1 MKKIIPLLI
10 AFIMIFG
17 VSQGAFAET
26 NGQTKQVAYY
36 IEYNAIYNKAS
47 QISNAPS
54 YAAGVGIVNQIAV
67 TLCIPYASLETVP
80 LTRLANYLAGS
91 GVTAGLN
98 ALTGVSDCKSLGA
111 KYTSLV
117 FQLKPTATSTV
128 TKKVKVTIT
137 QTYKRTKMW
146 GDYFEAWYT
155 TGSKYEVVPLSA
167 K

>member
-1 MKKIIPLLI
+1 MKKIIPILI
-10 AFIMIFG
+10 AFTMIF
-17 VSQGAFAET
+17 VISQSAFAET
-26 NGQTKQVAYY
+26 NGQTKQVSYY

-54 YAAGVGIVNQIAV
+54 YANGLSIVNQIAV
-67 TLCIPYASLETVP
+67 TLCIPYASLSSVP
-80 LTRLANYLAGS
+80 LTRLSNYLAGT

-98 ALTGVSDCKSLGA
+98 ALTGVSDCKALGA
-111 KYTSLV
+111 KYNSLV
-117 FQLKPTATSTV
+117 FQLKPTTTSTV

-155 TGSKYEVVPLSA
+155 TGSKYELVPVTA